1 MLHQEGL
8 ILLFRTNKGL
18 SITAKTTNTS
28 VVPIISPIK
37 KVNTSL
43 RFCDVVMDEPSTY
56 KFTKKELNTAEI
68 IVMRAKC

>member
-1 MLHQEGL
+1 
-8 ILLFRTNKGL
+8 
-18 SITAKTTNTS
+18 

-68 IVMRAKC
+68 IVMRAKCL